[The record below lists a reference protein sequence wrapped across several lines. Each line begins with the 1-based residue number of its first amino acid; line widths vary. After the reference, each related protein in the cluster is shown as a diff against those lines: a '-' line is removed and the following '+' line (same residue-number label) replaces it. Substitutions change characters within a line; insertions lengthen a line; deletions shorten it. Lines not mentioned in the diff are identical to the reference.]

1 MKTEFTLE
9 FSPTPWSIG
18 GGERMRANPLSICRN
33 GSTLRKDIFAKLP
46 VPGHIG
52 HGHFVKGTNTRGG
65 GMGFCAD
72 DYRTAVK
79 MTISPEM
86 WELLLKIDDILDSIR
101 SHKKAFQI
109 IAMLDGEGLLEQHAQ
124 IKALR
129 KQATMIG
136 RKVRSSEDD
145 GITKFEM

>member
-1 MKTEFTLE
+1 
-9 FSPTPWSIG
+9 
-18 GGERMRANPLSICRN
+18 MRANPLCICRN
-33 GSTLRKDIFAKLP
+33 DSTLRENIFAKLP

-52 HGHFVKGTNTRGG
+52 HGHFVKGRETNGK
-65 GMGFCAD
+65 GFCAD

-86 WELLLKIDDILDSIR
+86 WELLSKIDDILDSIR

-109 IAMLDGEGLLEQHAQ
+109 IAMLDGEGLLEQHAK

-136 RKVRSSEDD
+136 RKVRLSEDD

>member
-1 MKTEFTLE
+1 MKTKLMLT
-9 FSPTPWSIG
+9 FSSG
-18 GGERMRANPLSICRN
+18 SLLRQAQPLSIY
-33 GSTLRKDIFAKLP
+33 
-46 VPGHIG
+46 
-52 HGHFVKGTNTRGG
+52 RGG
-65 GMGFCAD
+65 NSLRENLVAKIVVPNHISDGEFTKGSQLHGTGLCAD
-72 DYRTAVK
+72 DFRTAVK

-101 SHKKAFQI
+101 SHKKAFRI

-136 RKVRSSEDD
+136 RKVRLSEDD
-145 GITKFEM
+145 GITLFEM